1 VREIST
7 KGSLLDIQLGQ
18 DVYVVDDVYIV
29 EEIPSS
35 MVTAAWLG

>member
-1 VREIST
+1 MRKIST

-18 DVYVVDDVYIV
+18 DVYVGDDVCIV

-35 MVTAAWLG
+35 MAMDAWLG